1 MDKFQWNFQ
10 ENVAYDN
17 IESHRKNRASTFLW
31 KIHFQK
37 TIDPPPQQF

>member
-17 IESHRKNRASTFLW
+17 IESHK
-31 KIHFQK
+31 K
-37 TIDPPPQQF
+37 TGLQPFSGKYIFKKP